1 MRILIIVLLSFISFT
16 GYGQTIVKGAG
27 ILYTSGVPSH
37 DPGAKGS
44 EVAIDTLTNSWYQWT
59 GAAWVERGFT
69 DNQVISIDSVAGSS
83 VNHYTATLEDGG
95 TIKWRDSFPACS
107 GSDNQLISI
116 DSISGSSVKYYTATL
131 EDGGTI
137 SWRDSFPAGGGGI
150 TGSGTTGYV
159 PYFTGASAI
168 GNSGMFWDNANSR
181 LGRGT
186 TAPYSD
192 VAIKQSGESSAY
204 NNRRGL
210 SIASSSTESK
220 NMRLWVDGA
229 NNKAFIQSVNNEIA
243 YFPLFIQGQGGN
255 TNIGTT
261 TDQGYKLYVSGTFRN
276 SGQQYSDVGFQK
288 VGLNP
293 AGVASFN
300 VDTDTDSGISF
311 PSLGQIELITDG
323 VRMISV
329 NEPNVGIGQTTPTAR
344 LHVTGAGSSSLTE
357 LLLGEKSDGVDVIK
371 ANNGGQVAIG
381 AGAYTTSTVLDVQS
395 TNAVLA
401 PPRMTTAQRDL
412 IPTPPNGGI
421 IFCTDCTAT
430 DGSTGVSQT
439 YSSSAWRNHY

>member
-1 MRILIIVLLSFISFT
+1 MRIIIIVLLSFISFT

-69 DNQVISIDSVAGSS
+69 DNQVISIDSVAGSY
-83 VNHYTATLEDGG
+83 VKHYTATLEDGG
-95 TIKWRDSFPACS
+95 SIKWRDSFPS
-107 GSDNQLISI
+107 GSDNQVISI
-116 DSISGSSVKYYTATL
+116 DSTSGSSVKYYTATL

-137 SWRDSFPAGGGGI
+137 SWRDSFPSG
-150 TGSGTTGYV
+150 GSGISGGVAGYLPQYTSATALDTTGLYWANSILTLNG
-159 PYFTGASAI
+159 PSGLATFRGGELANYQSAI
-168 GNSGMFWDNANSR
+168 AMQGRDIIVKSTDNVSGGW
-181 LGRGT
+181 
-186 TAPYSD
+186 
-192 VAIKQSGESSAY
+192 SAY
-204 NNRRGL
+204 NW
-210 SIASSSTESK
+210 
-220 NMRLWVDGA
+220 MRLNGSTSPKTIVFNPDDRSDIVFRILGA
-229 NNKAFIQSVNNEIA
+229 GSSPYLFNTDPANERIGV
-243 YFPLFIQGQGGN
+243 GQN
-255 TNIGTT
+255 
-261 TDQGYKLYVSGTFRN
+261 
-276 SGQQYSDVGFQK
+276 
-288 VGLNP
+288 
-293 AGVASFN
+293 
-300 VDTDTDSGISF
+300 
-311 PSLGQIELITDG
+311 
-323 VRMISV
+323 
-329 NEPNVGIGQTTPTAR
+329 TPTAR
-344 LHVTGAGSSSLTE
+344 LHVTGSGSSSLTE